1 MAKIWEKHTFS
12 LRFLIDE
19 EKNRVVLAEAG
30 KDFVDVLCGILTLPM
45 GTIVSLLEKHK
56 NPQSSI
62 VGCFHNLHRSVS
74 IMDDDNFQTQACKNL
89 LMHPKSMKEAQCRQL
104 KTSSIITDY
113 MKVALNSMG
122 LVLNILNDRG
132 YSGFDKLREMVLDVV
147 CSLRSSLEDT
157 FLRKHCVMTRKRKT
171 LTPLVQETRV
181 AGEDECLT
189 PKVLIRKFDRE
200 ILYVECREDFV
211 DFLFSFLAIPLE
223 FAWELS
229 IDDAN
234 LGCVGNL
241 RRSVKELS
249 FEKQKEAIISK
260 CVLPHCYSFRAQLLD
275 IKKTVLGDGLKIVK
289 VSPVSA
295 SVGTNF
301 IVSDD
306 PVVAPMN
313 SSSTVSL
320 LSKLQLSI
328 GDIEEHLISIGKNE
342 AIIIL
347 RASLITT
354 SALINGFSNFLFKMK
369 PEEAKQLTKKDK
381 IVGRISHLVTWLYHL
396 LSLYHI
402 SGV

>member
-104 KTSSIITDY
+104 KTSSIITDD

-132 YSGFDKLREMVLDVV
+132 YSGFDKLREMVLDVGDDFARLFV
-147 CSLRSSLEDT
+147 HFGAPLKTSFIITDDMKVALYSMGLVLNILNDRGYSRFDKLREMVLDVGFEE
-157 FLRKHCVMTRKRKT
+157 VMT
-171 LTPLVQETRV
+171 LLETRV

-275 IKKTVLGDGLKIVK
+275 
-289 VSPVSA
+289 
-295 SVGTNF
+295 
-301 IVSDD
+301 
-306 PVVAPMN
+306 VV
-313 SSSTVSL
+313 
-320 LSKLQLSI
+320 I
-328 GDIEEHLISIGKNE
+328 
-342 AIIIL
+342 
-347 RASLITT
+347 
-354 SALINGFSNFLFKMK
+354 
-369 PEEAKQLTKKDK
+369 
-381 IVGRISHLVTWLYHL
+381 
-396 LSLYHI
+396 
-402 SGV
+402 

>member
-19 EKNRVVLAEAG
+19 KKNRVVLAEAG

>member
-381 IVGRISHLVTWLYHL
+381 IVGRISHL
-396 LSLYHI
+396 
-402 SGV
+402 

>member
-211 DFLFSFLAIPLE
+211 DFFFSFLAIPLE